1 MSGLLGALLVGIGG
15 GVGAAARFWLADTVR
30 ARRPDGFPW
39 GTWIV
44 NALGSLLIGLV
55 AGWFVL
61 SGEVSPWQLL
71 LAVGVCGGFTTFST
85 SIVETATMLR
95 GGRPARAVVHALSTL
110 GVSVLAVAGG
120 LGLMAA
126 VLG

>member
-15 GVGAAARFWLADTVR
+15 GVGAAARFWLADTVK

-44 NALGSLLIGLV
+44 NVLGSLLIGLV
-55 AGWFVL
+55 TGWFVF
-61 SGEVSPWQLL
+61 SGDASPGELL